1 MVDYNNTKEMEAVLS
16 SLRRAVKDY
25 LPSYDEYGT
34 GSRKN
39 VVDDIILGS
48 FYDYDNWDSDK
59 DRLPSVKVSDYGLY
73 TSI

>member
-39 VVDDIILGS
+39 AVDDIILGS
-48 FYDYDNWDSDK
+48 FYD
-59 DRLPSVKVSDYGLY
+59 
-73 TSI
+73 